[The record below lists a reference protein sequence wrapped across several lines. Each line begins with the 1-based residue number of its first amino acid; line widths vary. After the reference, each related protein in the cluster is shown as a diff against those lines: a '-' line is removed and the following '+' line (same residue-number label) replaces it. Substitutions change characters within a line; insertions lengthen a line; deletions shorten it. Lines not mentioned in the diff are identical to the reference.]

1 MHISD
6 RERRTTN
13 ILGAAVLALTDT
25 VLGNLATTAG
35 VSASRAAALV
45 HLKLRPGENID
56 FLARVVGLTH
66 PAAVRLVDGLVADGL
81 VQRRAGRDGRTRS
94 LVLSQAGKRAA
105 ARVLAEREQTLISAL
120 GPLNERECEALTEL
134 LEKVLDSLTTSRWSS
149 RHICRLCDYPTCA
162 RPSCPVDAAATRH
175 EAAEAV

>member
-6 RERRTTN
+6 RERRTAN
-13 ILGAAVLALTDT
+13 LLGAAALALTETLLANLDT
-25 VLGNLATTAG
+25 GQ
-35 VSASRAAALV
+35 SRAAALV

-66 PAAVRLVDGLVADGL
+66 PAAVRLVDALVDDGL
-81 VQRRAGRDGRTRS
+81 LERRAGRDRRTRS
-94 LVLSQAGKRAA
+94 LVLTQAGKRAA
-105 ARVLAEREQTLISAL
+105 ARVVAEREQTLINAL
-120 GPLNERECEALTEL
+120 GPLSARERQVLAEL
-134 LEKVLDSLTTSRWSS
+134 LEKVLDSLTNSRWSS

-175 EAAEAV
+175 EVAGAV